1 MLALTRPK
9 ILIRQCKGGVRG
21 SWTWRAGEG
30 GSEQGAER
38 VLLGWAGPKGNE
50 VFIHPAPTHDG
61 AREAEEMSSPDSF
74 AVCCISSPFLC
85 LPSSVFVR
93 YVSVFVSFCLPL
105 TCSHPRSHSKTRNI
119 GTDKNLQSQIR
130 QQAHQFLASPLI
142 YKRNIFKQLYIRR
155 FHESWYEGN

>member
-9 ILIRQCKGGVRG
+9 ILIRQCKRGGG
-21 SWTWRAGEG
+21 GGEEGAGQG
-30 GSEQGAER
+30 GLGGGGLSRGAER

-74 AVCCISSPFLC
+74 AVCCTSSPFLC

-93 YVSVFVSFCLPL
+93 YVSAFVSFCLPL

-142 YKRNIFKQLYIRR
+142 YKRTFFKQIYIRR
-155 FHESWYEGN
+155 F